1 MIRMVH
7 LEFKELSLG
16 LFSEAY
22 EKFRSGGSNRPDR
35 PDFAARHGRGGAG
48 RPQEGRGR
56 NGEVEEFTSP
66 MNRGPPTVVKAST

>member
-35 PDFAARHGRGGAG
+35 PDFAARHGRGGGWQAA
-48 RPQEGRGR
+48 RRARQKRRG
-56 NGEVEEFTSP
+56 G
-66 MNRGPPTVVKAST
+66 GIH